1 MAKNTREKAEA
12 RAEKKDTR
20 PRAVARYVRMS
31 PYKVRTV
38 VDLIRGKSFEEAEGI
53 LTYCKKI
60 CAADVKKVLMSA
72 AANAEN
78 NLGMDRSDLYVA
90 EAYVDGG
97 PHMKR
102 IRPVSKGRA
111 HAILKRSCHI
121 TVILDVAKK
130 F

>member
-12 RAEKKDTR
+12 REEKRDTR
-20 PRAVARYVRMS
+20 PRAVARYVRVS

-38 VDLIRGKSFEEAEGI
+38 VDLIRGKSVEEAEGI
-53 LTYCKKI
+53 LTYCNKM
-60 CAADVKKVLMSA
+60 CAADVKKVLLSA

-78 NLGMDRSDLYVA
+78 NLGMDRADLIVA
-90 EAYVDGG
+90 ETYVDAG
-97 PHMKR
+97 PQMKR

-121 TVILDVAKK
+121 TVILDVAKRA
-130 F
+130 